1 MKVKINK
8 DILKCVPSFD
18 ILAFKFNIEIKES
31 DNKILDKINEEI
43 QKYLNMPME
52 NIIKLPNI
60 SDARYGYKAFGK
72 DPSRYRL
79 ACESL
84 LRRISKGMGLYYIN
98 NAVDIGNLLS
108 ILLQRSIAV
117 LDYDK
122 IDGDVIV
129 RLGTENDEYYGIGR
143 GLLNVCNIPL
153 YCDNISPF
161 GSPTSDTLR
170 TSITNDTKTILLF
183 VIMFSDLEREYCE
196 KITKDLFS
204 ELANVKTFEKIMVI
218 KEGEE

>member
-8 DILKCVPSFD
+8 DILKCVPNFD

-60 SDARYGYKAFGK
+60 SDARCGYKAFGK

-196 KITKDLFS
+196 KITKDLFI